1 MKKIV
6 TYLLIATLAFSLIG
20 CAEADDRENPSAPSQ
35 GASQED
41 ENKDAGED
49 NKEDDSKEG
58 VKEDKVDNKED
69 ESQEKADK
77 DEKGPEKGE
86 DKSDNGS
93 QGTEVKNGKGTLY
106 FSDENAEYLNA
117 EERELDEL
125 TPESLINALIEGPKE
140 DANRKTIPDGTKLID
155 VKVEDGVAYVNFSKE
170 FKENHWGGSTGETH
184 TIYSIV
190 NTLALNPDLNI
201 DSVKILVDGETIE
214 SLSGHMD
221 TTEPIEP
228 DLELSKHK

>member
-20 CAEADDRENPSAPSQ
+20 CAEVDNTEDPSAPSQ
-35 GASQED
+35 GESQED
-41 ENKDAGED
+41 KDNDAGEE
-49 NKEDDSKEG
+49 NQEDDSKEG
-58 VKEDKVDNKED
+58 VKEDQVEDKED
-69 ESQEKADK
+69 ESQEKTDK
-77 DEKGPEKGE
+77 DDKEPEKGE
-86 DKSDNGS
+86 DKSDKGS
-93 QGTEVKNGKGTLY
+93 QGTLY

-184 TIYSIV
+184 TIFSIV
-190 NTLALNPDLNI
+190 NTLSLEPNLNI
-201 DSVKILVDGETIE
+201 DSVKILVDGETMD
-214 SLSGHMD
+214 SLAGHMD